1 MSKPEALP
9 VIFENIPMELKR
21 IPRWVLWSH
30 TEVGNEG
37 NKRWSKLPVQANGQS
52 ASSTNPAT
60 WADFLTVQ
68 AAYQNNPT
76 RFSGVGFVF
85 SEDDNLVG
93 IDLDDCY
100 DADLQSFTN
109 AAMQQLA
116 TSVNGYMEVSPSG
129 TGVKIFTR
137 SDFKT
142 AHVDHSIGFEAYP
155 HGRYFTVTGNII
167 SGSVPTDEQD
177 LSSIIPNRTVHIT
190 GDDFADYK
198 PPVPEYDLARVETD
212 ILAHLPSTNCGYAD
226 WMAVGYALHHQF
238 RGDPEACELWD
249 RWSYNDGASPE
260 YQETGEMSCH
270 YKWNTFKAERGS
282 TATLRSL
289 IFKVNIQA
297 KQEALARGEI
307 ILDTGTMNHAR
318 TFLGNLFS
326 SEEGYTLVHYA
337 QDFFIYVGTHY
348 ENIEEATIRS
358 KLYAFLDKCK
368 KNGTQGCARNV

>member
-30 TEVGNEG
+30 TEVGSDN

-52 ASSTNPAT
+52 ASSTNPTT

-116 TSVNGYMEVSPSG
+116 ASVNGYMEVSPSG

-137 SDFKT
+137 ANFKT
-142 AHVDHSIGFEAYP
+142 AHVDHTIGFEAYP
-155 HGRYFTVTGNII
+155 HGRYFTVTGQLI
-167 SGSVPTDEQD
+167 SGLVPAEEQD
-177 LSSIIPNRTVHIT
+177 LSTVIPDRTVHIT

-198 PPVPEYDLARVETD
+198 PPVPDYDLARVETE
-212 ILAHLPSTNCGYAD
+212 ILANLPSTNCGYAD

-260 YQETGEMSCH
+260 YQATGEMSCH
-270 YKWNTFKAERGS
+270 YKWNTFKRESGS
-282 TATLRSL
+282 TSTLRSL
-289 IFKVNIQA
+289 IFKVNIQT
-297 KQEALARGEI
+297 KQEALSRGEI

-318 TFLGNLFS
+318 TVLG
-326 SEEGYTLVHYA
+326 
-337 QDFFIYVGTHY
+337 
-348 ENIEEATIRS
+348 
-358 KLYAFLDKCK
+358 K
-368 KNGTQGCARNV
+368 